1 MVYVYAALAVGLL
14 FIELLNTSFYA
25 IFIAVGAAAAAAVA
39 WLSPSAIA
47 AQVATAIVVS
57 ILGLVLFRPFIAR
70 LTRHSDSGPVGIGV
84 HGGLVGQHA
93 VALDTITST
102 GHVLLLGESWLA
114 ASHHGDVIAPNDTVV
129 ITKVKGTTLH
139 VRPASR
145 P

>member
-25 IFIAVGAAAAAAVA
+25 IFIALGAAAAAVVA

-47 AQVATAIVVS
+47 GQLAIAIVVS
-57 ILGLVLFRPFIAR
+57 VLGVVLFRPFIAR
-70 LTRHSDSGPVGIGV
+70 LTRHSDSDPVGIGV

-114 ASHHGDVIAPNDTVV
+114 ASHHGDVIAPNDTVI

>member
-25 IFIAVGAAAAAAVA
+25 MFIAVGAAAAAVVA

-70 LTRHSDSGPVGIGV
+70 LNRHDSRGPVGIGV

-114 ASHHGDVIAPNDTVV
+114 ASQNGEVIAANDNVV
-129 ITKVKGTTLH
+129 ITKVQGTTLH
-139 VRPASR
+139 VRLITHP
-145 P
+145 